1 MSQQHTSNLAISSP
15 NIAATG
21 AKSPLVIREPAMS
34 AVSPGGLAFAY
45 NAIPIQ
51 AAATL
56 ADGAVIP
63 GGSSALNF
71 NGAAYKQVTGKVFG
85 SVHFNDPTP
94 THLVRTEFV
103 LLTLDVLSNAFNNP
117 TQVNFLDFNEN
128 QVQHSGSRLFACWD
142 RTSILAIDR
151 SASIGFAVKGLW
163 ESTSARDLPFFLG
176 GKVGPVT
183 LLGLVI
189 TSEGTTTA
197 GIERQY
203 AYPFLNNSVGVS
215 TSFVP

>member
-1 MSQQHTSNLAISSP
+1 
-15 NIAATG
+15 
-21 AKSPLVIREPAMS
+21 MS